1 MLKVSEDG
9 KRLVTENGFFTVA
22 EWQEGTLWLPLQA
35 AWLSED
41 AHSLAAFIEAG
52 PPKKKWRITRTFK
65 AMPLSVTVSGI
76 PVEYGE
82 KLLLSNSDIEE
93 V

>member
-9 KRLVTENGFFTVA
+9 KRLVTKGGLFTVA
-22 EWQEGTLWLPLQA
+22 EWQEGTLWLPRQG

-41 AHSLAAFIEAG
+41 AHSLAAFIQAG
-52 PPKKKWRITRTFK
+52 PPKKRWRITRTFGK
-65 AMPLSVTVSGI
+65 KPCVVSTDGD
-76 PVEYGE
+76 PTFVYS
-82 KLLLSNSDIEE
+82 LCDSDIEE